1 MRHPYSTRFIS
12 YGVRIEI
19 AGNDAGL
26 IAEAAE
32 TAKRSLL
39 GNFKHMRGGRTDALF
54 ELTTSPSGRYFTV
67 ARDGVGLASGRSRF
81 KFIKFFDTLVRVAV
95 GEMAPEYVFL
105 HAGVVGW
112 RGKAIVMPA
121 DSFQGKSTLVTELV
135 RAGAEYYSD
144 DFAILDAEGRVHPFA
159 RRISMRGKDA
169 RGRMTV
175 YDHSAEELGGIEG
188 RRAIP
193 VGAMIFARYTE
204 NGRWRPRMLT
214 AGEGAMQALPFTL
227 SLHTRPEFSLRVL
240 NLAVSRAII
249 AASLRGNAEKFART
263 LLNFVDKCED

>member
-1 MRHPYSTRFIS
+1 MPHPHSIKFTS
-12 YGVRIEI
+12 YGVRVEI
-19 AGNDAGL
+19 ACNDRGL
-26 IAEAAE
+26 VDEAAE

-39 GNFKHMRGGRTDALF
+39 GKFKIVKGGRTDQLF
-54 ELTTSPSGRYFTV
+54 ELTMSPAGRYFRI
-67 ARDGVGLASGRSRF
+67 AKNGQEIAGGRSRF

-95 GEMAPEYVFL
+95 GESAPEHVFL

-159 RRISMRGKDA
+159 RRISMRGTDNGGK
-169 RGRMTV
+169 MTV
-175 YDHSAEELGGIEG
+175 YDHSAEEIGGREG
-188 RRAIP
+188 REAIP
-193 VGAMIFARYTE
+193 VGAIIFTRYAA
-204 NGRWRPRMLT
+204 NGRWRPKMLT
-214 AGEGAMQALPFTL
+214 PGEGAMQALPFTL

-240 NLAVSRAII
+240 NLAASRAII
-249 AASLRGNAEKFART
+249 ATSLRGNADNFART
-263 LLNFVDKCED
+263 LLNFVDKHGI